1 MHKLPVDLK
10 GSAYLVFFSF
20 LMASNQIAIKLGNQG
35 FDPVFMAGARS
46 ILGLLALLAWMYCR
60 SLLVFPFK
68 TNFLPGLLLGVLFAM
83 EFWSLFKS
91 LDYTSVA
98 RASII
103 FYSMPVWLALLAH
116 FVLPNERLNLSRLIG
131 LILAMIGV
139 FITVSSPNTGPFEK
153 YFLGDLLALF
163 AAFLWAFIA
172 LTVRLS
178 RLANERAET
187 QLFFQLAISAP
198 ILLLL
203 ACFSPTFTRD
213 PSPPH
218 FFSLAYQGI
227 CIASFG
233 FLLWFWLV
241 KKYSASGVASFAF
254 LTPAFSVLLANII
267 LDEAI
272 ELSVFLSLI
281 LVSIGLYLIN
291 RTHR

>member
-10 GSAYLVFFSF
+10 GSVYLVFFSL

-116 FVLPNERLNLSRLIG
+116 FVLPSERLNLGRLIG

-139 FITVSSPNTGPFEK
+139 FITVSSPNTVLSEK
-153 YFLGDLLALF
+153 YFLGDLLALL

-203 ACFSPTFTRD
+203 ACFSPTFTRY
-213 PSPPH
+213 PSPAH

-272 ELSVFLSLI
+272 ELSVFLSLS

-291 RTHR
+291 RTHS

>member
-1 MHKLPVDLK
+1 MHKLPVDLT
-10 GSAYLVFFSF
+10 GSAYLVFFSL

-35 FDPVFMAGARS
+35 FDPVFMAGTRS
-46 ILGLLALLAWMYCR
+46 SLGLLALLAWMYFR

-68 TNFLPGLLLGVLFAM
+68 TNFLPGFLLGVIFAM
-83 EFWSLFKS
+83 EFWCLFKS

-116 FVLPNERLNLSRLIG
+116 FVLPNERLNLSRLLG

-139 FITVSSPNTGPFEK
+139 FITVSSPNTIHSEK

-178 RLANERAET
+178 RLAHERAET

-213 PSPPH
+213 PSPAH

-272 ELSVFLSLI
+272 ELSVFLSLS

-291 RTHR
+291 RTNR